1 MGPKRRPTDDD
12 AVEAV
17 RLLLNAVAGGAEI
30 SEMARAVVR
39 LHPDNDTFP
48 GEVFLRVA
56 ADALDEAGVN
66 INNPLPYEDVR
77 GRFLA
82 DCEFRG
88 RENQKIRFA
97 LLAVAS
103 VHGGVE
109 PDLLDEVVWWGTD
122 DFWRYALIAATAYL
136 RASAERAGTPLIEL
150 CALLARRYGVTVDDP
165 PVT

>member
-1 MGPKRRPTDDD
+1 MSLRRSSDCIRTTTP
-12 AVEAV
+12 V
-17 RLLLNAVAGGAEI
+17 
-30 SEMARAVVR
+30 
-39 LHPDNDTFP
+39 P

-66 INNPLPYEDVR
+66 GDDPLPYEDVR

-109 PDLLDEVVWWGTD
+109 PELLDEVVWWGTD

-136 RASAERAGTPLIEL
+136 RASAERMGTPLSEL
-150 CALLARRYGVTVDDP
+150 CGTLANRHGVTVGGP
-165 PVT
+165 P